1 MKHPLISHGVVYGSD
16 PVAHY
21 SCSSFYLHYWLIIIW
36 YGKASASVSKCNHDT
51 HCLLCPLTSGFLSP
65 QMELSALQSMV
76 AVQEQELQVQA
87 ADMESLTRT
96 IQIKEDLIKVV
107 QSFWKTL
114 GNDYSSEYLHLQTA
128 LGFIESLCRC
138 LLLDAVLV
146 WASWCYPI
154 LSDWYQSG
162 SDFMKKLLLLSRL
175 INIPLNA

>member
-1 MKHPLISHGVVYGSD
+1 MKHALISHGVVYGSD

-51 HCLLCPLTSGFLSP
+51 HCFLCPLTSGFLSP

-87 ADMESLTRT
+87 ADLESLTRT
-96 IQIKEDLIKVV
+96 IQIKEDLIKVI

-128 LGFIESLCRC
+128 LRFIESWCHC
-138 LLLDAVLV
+138 LSSGCSAYLSLLVLPYSL
-146 WASWCYPI
+146 W
-154 LSDWYQSG
+154 
-162 SDFMKKLLLLSRL
+162 L
-175 INIPLNA
+175 ISEWLRFHEEAIVTITAY